1 MHKLFS
7 LFLLLAI
14 ISCIFGTSPVFAG
27 APAAITDLDKSKLSS
42 DTEIYLQWTA
52 PASDE
57 TITGYWIESA
67 VETSFTVFNA
77 YTNVTA
83 TTGST
88 AVTYTVTGLS
98 EGDFLKF
105 RVSAISSDGYGS
117 TSNEFMTG
125 TAHGAEDHSGDIQE
139 FSGEQN
145 FGANSGK
152 LVDAV

>member
-42 DTEIYLQWTA
+42 ATEIYLKWTA

-57 TITGYWIESA
+57 SITGYWIESA
-67 VETSFTVFNA
+67 VETSFNNFNA

-83 TTGST
+83 NTGNT
-88 AVTYTVTGLS
+88 NVIYTVTGLS
-98 EGDFLKF
+98 QGDFLKF
-105 RVSAISSDGYGS
+105 RVSAISS
-117 TSNEFMTG
+117 EG
-125 TAHGAEDHSGDIQE
+125 TAVASNQLDRKS
-139 FSGEQN
+139 
-145 FGANSGK
+145 
-152 LVDAV
+152 VV